1 MKKFLK
7 GLADVLGEI
16 FSQDSNVTDVS
27 NVSND
32 TRLPEDRGFV
42 KLSDAYDY
50 GSDDSNDDEE
60 IFISREDYDRV
71 AEAMYERLARF
82 LERYGLKAELDT
94 SNNPHCFTVECPCD
108 IETNNG
114 KVGLNDAIVF
124 KGELIDIPYQDNV
137 QCTIS
142 LDLPI
147 LGEGLDIYNY
157 DVLKEAIMDLNNRKY
172 IDWDEYNYRIGEA
185 LQDPYN
191 FSTRS
196 IKLKG
201 FEYLNGFTEHIRISK
216 EGNYY
221 CVEYS
226 IVTSGWK
233 VTD

>member
-7 GLADVLGEI
+7 GLTDVLGEI
-16 FSQDSNVTDVS
+16 FSQDSNVSNVS
-27 NVSND
+27 NVSSD
-32 TRLPEDRGFV
+32 TRLPEDRGFANLNDV
-42 KLSDAYDY
+42 YDY
-50 GSDDSNDDEE
+50 GSNYSNDEEE
-60 IFISREDYDRV
+60 IFVSRQDYDTV

-94 SNNPHCFTVECPCD
+94 SNNPHCFTAECPCD

-114 KVGLNDAIVF
+114 KVTLNDAIVL
-124 KGELIDIPYQDNV
+124 KGELMDIPYEDNV

-147 LGEGLDIYNY
+147 LGGVFDIYNY
-157 DVLKEAIMDLNNRKY
+157 KVLKEAIMDLN
-172 IDWDEYNYRIGEA
+172 
-185 LQDPYN
+185 
-191 FSTRS
+191 
-196 IKLKG
+196 G
-201 FEYLNGFTEHIRISK
+201 FEYLNGFTEHIRISE
-216 EGNYY
+216 EGKHY